1 MNKLIIASLRKNAGK
16 TTVMVGLSKAL
27 NKKIGYLKPFGDRLI
42 YNKKRLWD
50 YDSALIASIFTLSE
64 NPEDMSIGFDHSKLR
79 YMYDEKITREKVAE
93 LAANMAQGKD
103 ILFVEGG
110 KDLAYGISVY
120 LDAVSLTRYIGGK
133 LIIVISGDENTVF
146 DDITYVK
153 KNMDLSGISFKGVI
167 INKIQNIDDFKE
179 TYLPQI
185 QKIGVPILGV
195 IPYQKD
201 LTYFSVNYLSERLFA
216 KVVTGEEYLNRTV
229 KNIFIGAMSVN
240 AALQQPLLKKEGILM
255 ITGGDRTDMILVALD
270 YKAVGIILTNN
281 VVPPSHIIS
290 KAAERKVPMLM
301 VTYDTYETARRI
313 DSIEPLLTRDDKQK
327 IELLGK
333 LIQDT
338 INIQAII

>member
-1 MNKLIIASLRKNAGK
+1 MNKIIIASLRKNAGK
-16 TTVMVGLSKAL
+16 TTVMVGMARAL

-50 YDSALIASIFTLSE
+50 YDSALIANTFALSE

-79 YMYDEKITREKVAE
+79 YMYDEKVTREKVLD

-103 ILFVEGG
+103 LLFVEGG
-110 KDLAYGISVY
+110 RDLAYGISVY
-120 LDAVSLTRYIGGK
+120 LDAVSLARYLGGN
-133 LIIVISGDENTVF
+133 LVIVISGDENTVF

-153 KNMDLSGISFKGVI
+153 KNMDLSGINFKGII
-167 INKIQNIDDFKE
+167 INKVQNMDDFKE

-185 QKIGVPILGV
+185 QKIGVPVLGV

-201 LTYFSVNYLSERLFA
+201 LTYFSVSYLSERLFA
-216 KVVTGEEYLNRTV
+216 KVVTGEGHLNRTV

-270 YKAVGIILTNN
+270 YQVTGIILTNN

-290 KAAERKVPMLM
+290 KATERKVPMLM
-301 VTYDTYETARRI
+301 VPYDTYETARRI
-313 DSIEPLLTRDDKQK
+313 DSMEPLMTKDDKQK

-333 LIQDT
+333 LIQENV
-338 INIQAII
+338 NIQEIV

>member
-1 MNKLIIASLRKNAGK
+1 MNKIIIASLRKNAGK
-16 TTVMVGLSKAL
+16 TTVMVGMAKAL

-50 YDSALIASIFTLSE
+50 YDSALIANTFALSE
-64 NPEDMSIGFDHSKLR
+64 TPEDMSIGFDHSKLR
-79 YMYDEKITREKVAE
+79 YMYDEKVTREKVLD

-103 ILFVEGG
+103 LLFVEGG
-110 KDLAYGISVY
+110 RDLAYGISVY
-120 LDAVSLTRYIGGK
+120 LDAVSLARYLGGN
-133 LIIVISGDENTVF
+133 LVIVISGDENTVF

-153 KNMDLSGISFKGVI
+153 KNMDLSGINFKGII
-167 INKIQNIDDFKE
+167 INKVQNMDDFKE

-185 QKIGVPILGV
+185 QKIGVPVLGV

-201 LTYFSVNYLSERLFA
+201 LTYFSVSYLSERLFA
-216 KVVTGEEYLNRTV
+216 KVVTGEDQLNRTV

-270 YKAVGIILTNN
+270 YQVTGIILTNN

-290 KAAERKVPMLM
+290 KATERKVPMLM
-301 VTYDTYETARRI
+301 VPYDTYETARRI
-313 DSIEPLLTRDDKQK
+313 DNMEPLMTKDDKQK
-327 IELLGK
+327 IELLEK
-333 LIQDT
+333 LIRENV
-338 INIQAII
+338 NIQEIV

>member
-1 MNKLIIASLRKNAGK
+1 MNKIIIASLRKNAGK

-50 YDSALIASIFTLSE
+50 YDSALIANIFTLSE

-120 LDAVSLTRYIGGK
+120 LDAVSLARYIGGN

-270 YKAVGIILTNN
+270 YQAVGIILTNN

-333 LIQDT
+333 LVQDT

>member
-1 MNKLIIASLRKNAGK
+1 MIQPWLRISLRSA
-16 TTVMVGLSKAL
+16 
-27 NKKIGYLKPFGDRLI
+27 KIP
-42 YNKKRLWD
+42 
-50 YDSALIASIFTLSE
+50 
-64 NPEDMSIGFDHSKLR
+64 FDHSKLR
-79 YMYDEKITREKVAE
+79 YMYDEHITREKVVE
-93 LAANMAQGKD
+93 LATNMAQGKD
-103 ILFVEGG
+103 LLFVEGG
-110 KDLAYGISVY
+110 RDLAYGISVY
-120 LDAVSLTRYIGGK
+120 LDAVSLARYIGGN

-146 DDITYVK
+146 DDITYVH

-167 INKIQNIDDFKE
+167 INKIQNIDDFTE
-179 TYLPQI
+179 TYVPQI

-270 YKAVGIILTNN
+270 YQAAGIILTNN
-281 VVPPSHIIS
+281 VVPPAHIIS

-301 VTYDTYETARRI
+301 VPYDTYETARRI
-313 DSIEPLLTRDDKQK
+313 DSIEPLLTKDEKPK

-333 LIQDT
+333 LLQDT
-338 INIQAII
+338 VTIPAIL

>member
-1 MNKLIIASLRKNAGK
+1 MNKIIIASLRKNAGK
-16 TTVMVGLSKAL
+16 TTVMVGMARAL

-50 YDSALIASIFTLSE
+50 YDSALIANTFALSE

-79 YMYDEKITREKVAE
+79 YMYDEKVTREKVLD

-103 ILFVEGG
+103 LLFVEGG
-110 KDLAYGISVY
+110 RDLAYGISVY
-120 LDAVSLTRYIGGK
+120 LDAVSLARYLGGN
-133 LIIVISGDENTVF
+133 LVIVISGDENTVF

-153 KNMDLSGISFKGVI
+153 KSMDLSGINFKGII
-167 INKIQNIDDFKE
+167 INKVQNMDDFKE

-185 QKIGVPILGV
+185 QKIGVPVLGV

-201 LTYFSVNYLSERLFA
+201 LTYFSVSYLSERLFA
-216 KVVTGEEYLNRTV
+216 KVVTGEDQLNRTV

-270 YKAVGIILTNN
+270 YQVTGIILTNN

-290 KAAERKVPMLM
+290 KATERKVPMLM
-301 VTYDTYETARRI
+301 VPYDTYETARRI
-313 DSIEPLLTRDDKQK
+313 DNMEPLMTKDDKQK
-327 IELLGK
+327 IELLEK
-333 LIQDT
+333 LIRENV
-338 INIQAII
+338 NIQEIV

>member
-1 MNKLIIASLRKNAGK
+1 MNKIIIASLRKNAGK
-16 TTVMVGLSKAL
+16 TTVMVGMAKAL

-50 YDSALIASIFTLSE
+50 YDSALIANIFALSE

-79 YMYDEKITREKVAE
+79 YMYDENITREKVSE

-103 ILFVEGG
+103 ILLVEGG
-110 KDLAYGISVY
+110 RDLAYGISVY
-120 LDAVSLTRYIGGK
+120 LDAVSLARYLGGN
-133 LIIVISGDENTVF
+133 LVIVISGDENTVF

-153 KNMDLSGISFKGVI
+153 KNMDLSGINFKGII
-167 INKIQNIDDFKE
+167 INKVQNMDDFKE

-185 QKIGVPILGV
+185 QKIGVPVLGV

-201 LTYFSVNYLSERLFA
+201 LTYFSVSYLSERLFA
-216 KVVTGEEYLNRTV
+216 KVVTGEGHLNRTV

-270 YKAVGIILTNN
+270 YQVTGIILTNN
-281 VVPPSHIIS
+281 VVPPAHIIS
-290 KAAERKVPMLM
+290 KATERKVPMLM
-301 VTYDTYETARRI
+301 VPYDTYETARRI
-313 DSIEPLLTRDDKQK
+313 DNMEPLMTKDDKQK
-327 IELLGK
+327 IELLEK
-333 LIQDT
+333 LIRENV
-338 INIQAII
+338 NIQEIV

>member
-1 MNKLIIASLRKNAGK
+1 MNKIIIASLRKNAGK
-16 TTVMVGLSKAL
+16 TTVMVGMAKAW

-50 YDSALIASIFTLSE
+50 YDSALIANTFALSE
-64 NPEDMSIGFDHSKLR
+64 TPEDMSIGFDHSKLR
-79 YMYDEKITREKVAE
+79 YMYDEKVTREKVLD

-103 ILFVEGG
+103 LLFVEGG
-110 KDLAYGISVY
+110 RDLAYGISVY
-120 LDAVSLTRYIGGK
+120 LDAVSLARYLGGN
-133 LIIVISGDENTVF
+133 LVIVISGDENTVF

-153 KNMDLSGISFKGVI
+153 KNMDLSGINFKGII
-167 INKIQNIDDFKE
+167 INKVQNMDDFKE

-185 QKIGVPILGV
+185 QKIGVPVLGV

-201 LTYFSVNYLSERLFA
+201 LTYFSVSYLSERLFA
-216 KVVTGEEYLNRTV
+216 KVVTGEDKLNHTV

-270 YKAVGIILTNN
+270 YQVTGIILTNN

-290 KAAERKVPMLM
+290 KATERKVPMLM
-301 VTYDTYETARRI
+301 VPYDTYETARRI
-313 DSIEPLLTRDDKQK
+313 DNMEPLMTKDDKQK
-327 IELLGK
+327 IELLEK
-333 LIQDT
+333 LIRENV
-338 INIQAII
+338 NIQEIV

>member
-1 MNKLIIASLRKNAGK
+1 MNKIIIASLRKNAGK
-16 TTVMVGLSKAL
+16 TTVMVGMARAL

-50 YDSALIASIFTLSE
+50 YDSALIANTFALSE

-79 YMYDEKITREKVAE
+79 YMYDEKVTREKVLD

-103 ILFVEGG
+103 LLFVEGG
-110 KDLAYGISVY
+110 RDLAYGISVY
-120 LDAVSLTRYIGGK
+120 LDAVSLARYLGGN
-133 LIIVISGDENTVF
+133 LVIVISGDENTVF

-153 KNMDLSGISFKGVI
+153 KNMDLSGINFKGII
-167 INKIQNIDDFKE
+167 INKVQNMDDFKE

-185 QKIGVPILGV
+185 QKIGVPVLGV

-201 LTYFSVNYLSERLFA
+201 LTYFSVSYLSERLFA
-216 KVVTGEEYLNRTV
+216 KVVTGEDQLNRTV

-270 YKAVGIILTNN
+270 YQVTGIILTNN

-290 KAAERKVPMLM
+290 KATERKVPMLM
-301 VTYDTYETARRI
+301 VPYDTYETARRI
-313 DSIEPLLTRDDKQK
+313 DSMEPLMTKDDKQK

-333 LIQDT
+333 LIQENV
-338 INIQAII
+338 NIQEIV

>member
-1 MNKLIIASLRKNAGK
+1 MNKIIIASLRKNAGK
-16 TTVMVGLSKAL
+16 TTVMVGMAKAL

-50 YDSALIASIFTLSE
+50 YDSALIANTFALSE

-79 YMYDEKITREKVAE
+79 YMYDEKVTREKVLD

-103 ILFVEGG
+103 LLFVEGG
-110 KDLAYGISVY
+110 RDLAYGISVY
-120 LDAVSLTRYIGGK
+120 LDAVSLARYLGGN
-133 LIIVISGDENTVF
+133 LVIVISGDENTVF

-153 KNMDLSGISFKGVI
+153 KNMDLSGINFKGII
-167 INKIQNIDDFKE
+167 INKVQNMDDFKE

-185 QKIGVPILGV
+185 QKIGVPVLGV

-201 LTYFSVNYLSERLFA
+201 LTYFSVSYLSERLFA
-216 KVVTGEEYLNRTV
+216 KVVTGEGHLNRTV

-270 YKAVGIILTNN
+270 YQVTGIILTNN

-290 KAAERKVPMLM
+290 KATERKVPMLM
-301 VTYDTYETARRI
+301 VPYDTYETARRI
-313 DSIEPLLTRDDKQK
+313 DNMEPLMTKDDKQK

-333 LIQDT
+333 LIQEN
-338 INIQAII
+338 INIQEIV

>member
-1 MNKLIIASLRKNAGK
+1 MNKIIIASLRKNAGK
-16 TTVMVGLSKAL
+16 TTVMVGMARAL

-50 YDSALIASIFTLSE
+50 YDSALIANTFALSE

-79 YMYDEKITREKVAE
+79 YMYDEKVTREKVLE

-103 ILFVEGG
+103 LLFVEGG
-110 KDLAYGISVY
+110 RDLAYGISVY
-120 LDAVSLTRYIGGK
+120 LDAVSLARYLGGN
-133 LIIVISGDENTVF
+133 LVIVISGDENTVF

-153 KNMDLSGISFKGVI
+153 KNMDLSGINFKGII
-167 INKIQNIDDFKE
+167 INKVQNMDDFKE

-185 QKIGVPILGV
+185 QKIGVPVLGV

-201 LTYFSVNYLSERLFA
+201 LTYFSVSYLSERLFA
-216 KVVTGEEYLNRTV
+216 KVVTGEDQLNRTV

-270 YKAVGIILTNN
+270 YQVTGIILTNN

-290 KAAERKVPMLM
+290 KATERKVPMLM
-301 VTYDTYETARRI
+301 VPYDTYETARRI
-313 DSIEPLLTRDDKQK
+313 DNMEPLMTKDDKQK
-327 IELLGK
+327 IELLEK
-333 LIQDT
+333 LIQENV
-338 INIQAII
+338 NIREIV

>member
-1 MNKLIIASLRKNAGK
+1 MNKIIIASLRKNAGK
-16 TTVMVGLSKAL
+16 TTVMVGMAKAW

-50 YDSALIASIFTLSE
+50 YDSALIANTFALSE

-79 YMYDEKITREKVAE
+79 YMYDEKVTREKVLD

-103 ILFVEGG
+103 LLFVEGG
-110 KDLAYGISVY
+110 RDLAYGISVY
-120 LDAVSLTRYIGGK
+120 LDAVSLARYLGGN
-133 LIIVISGDENTVF
+133 LVIVISGDENTVF

-153 KNMDLSGISFKGVI
+153 KNMDLSGINFKGII
-167 INKIQNIDDFKE
+167 INKVQNMDDFKE

-185 QKIGVPILGV
+185 QKIGVPVLGV

-201 LTYFSVNYLSERLFA
+201 LTYFSVSYLSERLFA
-216 KVVTGEEYLNRTV
+216 KVVTGEDQLNRTV

-270 YKAVGIILTNN
+270 YQVTGIILTNN

-290 KAAERKVPMLM
+290 KATERKVPMLM
-301 VTYDTYETARRI
+301 VPYDTYETARRI
-313 DSIEPLLTRDDKQK
+313 DNMEPLMTKDDKQK
-327 IELLGK
+327 IELLEK
-333 LIQDT
+333 LIRENV
-338 INIQAII
+338 NIQEIV

>member
-1 MNKLIIASLRKNAGK
+1 MNKIIIASLRKNAGK
-16 TTVMVGLSKAL
+16 TTVMVGMAKAL

-50 YDSALIASIFTLSE
+50 YDSALIANTFALSE

-79 YMYDEKITREKVAE
+79 YMYDEKVTREKVLD
-93 LAANMAQGKD
+93 LATNMAQGKD
-103 ILFVEGG
+103 LLFVEGG
-110 KDLAYGISVY
+110 RDLAYGISVY
-120 LDAVSLTRYIGGK
+120 LDAVSLARYLGGN
-133 LIIVISGDENTVF
+133 LVIVISGDENTVF

-153 KNMDLSGISFKGVI
+153 KNMDLSGINFKGII
-167 INKIQNIDDFKE
+167 INKVQNMDDFKE

-185 QKIGVPILGV
+185 QKIGVPVLGV

-201 LTYFSVNYLSERLFA
+201 LTYFSVSYLSERLFA
-216 KVVTGEEYLNRTV
+216 KVVTGEGHLNRTV

-270 YKAVGIILTNN
+270 YQVTGIILTNN

-290 KAAERKVPMLM
+290 KATERKVPMLM
-301 VTYDTYETARRI
+301 VPYDTYETARRI
-313 DSIEPLLTRDDKQK
+313 DSMEPLMTKDDKQK

-333 LIQDT
+333 LIQENV
-338 INIQAII
+338 NIQEIV

>member
-1 MNKLIIASLRKNAGK
+1 MNKVIIASLRKNAGK
-16 TTVMVGLSKAL
+16 TTVMVGLTKAL

-50 YDSALIASIFTLSE
+50 YDSALIANIFALSE

-79 YMYDEKITREKVAE
+79 YMYDEKITREKVVE

-103 ILFVEGG
+103 ILLVEGG
-110 KDLAYGISVY
+110 RDLAYGISVY
-120 LDAVSLTRYIGGK
+120 LDAASLARYIGGN
-133 LIIVISGDENTVF
+133 LVIVISGDENTVF

-153 KNMDLSGISFKGVI
+153 KNMDMSGISFKGVI
-167 INKIQNIDDFKE
+167 INKVQNMDDFKE

-185 QKIGVPILGV
+185 RRIGVPVLGV

-216 KVVTGEEYLNRTV
+216 KVITGENYLNRTV

-270 YKAVGIILTNN
+270 YQAVGIILTNN
-281 VVPPSHIIS
+281 VVPPSHTIS
-290 KAAERKVPMLM
+290 KAAERKVPLLM
-301 VTYDTYETARRI
+301 VPYDTYETARRI
-313 DSIEPLLTRDDKQK
+313 DSMEPLMTKDEKQK
-327 IELLGK
+327 IELLGT
-333 LIQDT
+333 LIKDNV
-338 INIQAII
+338 NIQEIV

>member
-1 MNKLIIASLRKNAGK
+1 MNKIIIASLRKNAGK
-16 TTVMVGLSKAL
+16 TTVMVGMAKAL

-50 YDSALIASIFTLSE
+50 YDSALIANTFALSE
-64 NPEDMSIGFDHSKLR
+64 TPEDMSIGFDHSKLR
-79 YMYDEKITREKVAE
+79 YMYDEKVTREKVLD

-103 ILFVEGG
+103 LLFVEGG
-110 KDLAYGISVY
+110 RDLAYGISVY
-120 LDAVSLTRYIGGK
+120 LDAVSLARYLGGN
-133 LIIVISGDENTVF
+133 LVIVISGDENTVF

-153 KNMDLSGISFKGVI
+153 KNMDLSGINFKGII
-167 INKIQNIDDFKE
+167 INKVQNMDDFKE

-185 QKIGVPILGV
+185 QKIGVPVLGV

-201 LTYFSVNYLSERLFA
+201 LTYFSVSYLSERLFA
-216 KVVTGEEYLNRTV
+216 KVVTGEGHLNRTV

-270 YKAVGIILTNN
+270 YQVTGIILTNN

-290 KAAERKVPMLM
+290 KATERKVPMLM
-301 VTYDTYETARRI
+301 VPYDTYETARRI
-313 DSIEPLLTRDDKQK
+313 DNMEPLMTKDDKQK
-327 IELLGK
+327 IELLEK
-333 LIQDT
+333 LIRENV
-338 INIQAII
+338 NIQEIV

>member
-1 MNKLIIASLRKNAGK
+1 MNKIIIASLRKNAGK
-16 TTVMVGLSKAL
+16 TTVMVGMAKAL

-50 YDSALIASIFTLSE
+50 YDSALIANTFALSE

-79 YMYDEKITREKVAE
+79 YMYDEKVTREKVLD

-103 ILFVEGG
+103 LLFVEGG
-110 KDLAYGISVY
+110 RDLAYGISVY
-120 LDAVSLTRYIGGK
+120 LDAVSLARYLGGN
-133 LIIVISGDENTVF
+133 LVIVISGDENTVF

-153 KNMDLSGISFKGVI
+153 KNMDLSGINFKGVI
-167 INKIQNIDDFKE
+167 INKVQNMDDFKE

-185 QKIGVPILGV
+185 QKIGVPVLGV

-201 LTYFSVNYLSERLFA
+201 LTYFSVSYLSERLFA
-216 KVVTGEEYLNRTV
+216 KVVTGEGHLNRTV

-270 YKAVGIILTNN
+270 YQVTGIILTNN

-290 KAAERKVPMLM
+290 KATERKVPMLM
-301 VTYDTYETARRI
+301 VPYDTYETARRI
-313 DSIEPLLTRDDKQK
+313 DSMEPLMTKDDKQK

-333 LIQDT
+333 LIQENV
-338 INIQAII
+338 NIQEIV

>member
-1 MNKLIIASLRKNAGK
+1 MNKIIIASLRKNAGK
-16 TTVMVGLSKAL
+16 TAVMVGMAKAL

-50 YDSALIASIFTLSE
+50 YDSALIANTFALSE

-79 YMYDEKITREKVAE
+79 YMYDEKVTREKVLD

-103 ILFVEGG
+103 LLFVEGG
-110 KDLAYGISVY
+110 RDLAYGISVY
-120 LDAVSLTRYIGGK
+120 LDAVSLARYLGGN
-133 LIIVISGDENTVF
+133 LVIVISGDENTVF

-153 KNMDLSGISFKGVI
+153 KNMDLSGINFKGII
-167 INKIQNIDDFKE
+167 INKVQNMDDFKE

-185 QKIGVPILGV
+185 QKIGVPVLGV

-201 LTYFSVNYLSERLFA
+201 LTYFSVSYLSERLFA
-216 KVVTGEEYLNRTV
+216 KVVTGEGHLNRTV

-270 YKAVGIILTNN
+270 YQVTGIILTNN

-290 KAAERKVPMLM
+290 KATERKVPMLM
-301 VTYDTYETARRI
+301 VPYDTYETARRI
-313 DSIEPLLTRDDKQK
+313 DSMEPLMTKDDKQK
-327 IELLGK
+327 IELLEK
-333 LIQDT
+333 LIRENV
-338 INIQAII
+338 NIQEIG

>member
-1 MNKLIIASLRKNAGK
+1 MNKVIIASLRRNAGK
-16 TTVMVGLSKAL
+16 TTVMVGLAKAL

-50 YDSALIASIFTLSE
+50 YDSALIASTFALSE

-79 YMYDEKITREKVAE
+79 YMYDEKITREKVTE
-93 LAANMAQGKD
+93 LAANMSQGKD

-110 KDLAYGISVY
+110 QDLAYGISVY
-120 LDAVSLTRYIGGK
+120 LDAVSLARYLNGN
-133 LIIVISGDENTVF
+133 LVIVISGDENTVF

-153 KNMDLSGISFKGVI
+153 KNMDLGGVAFKGII
-167 INKIQNIDDFKE
+167 INKVQNMEDFKD

-185 QKIGVPILGV
+185 QKIGVPVLGV
-195 IPYQKD
+195 IPFQKD
-201 LTYFSVNYLSERLFA
+201 LTYFSVSYLSERLFA
-216 KVVTGEEYLNRTV
+216 KVVTGEEHLNRTV

-270 YKAVGIILTNN
+270 YQVAGIILTNN
-281 VVPPSHIIS
+281 ILPPAHIIS
-290 KAAERKVPMLM
+290 KATERKVPLLL

-313 DSIEPLLTRDDKQK
+313 DSMEPLMTRDDKQK

-333 LIQDT
+333 LIQENV
-338 INIQAII
+338 NIQEIV

>member
-1 MNKLIIASLRKNAGK
+1 MNKIIIASLRKNAGK
-16 TTVMVGLSKAL
+16 TTVMVGMARAL

-50 YDSALIASIFTLSE
+50 YDSALIANTFALSE

-79 YMYDEKITREKVAE
+79 YMYDEKVTREKVLD

-103 ILFVEGG
+103 LLFVEGG
-110 KDLAYGISVY
+110 RDLAYGISVY
-120 LDAVSLTRYIGGK
+120 LDAVSLARYLGGN
-133 LIIVISGDENTVF
+133 LVIVISGDENTVF

-153 KNMDLSGISFKGVI
+153 KNMDLSGINFKGII
-167 INKIQNIDDFKE
+167 INKVQNMDDFKE

-185 QKIGVPILGV
+185 QKIGVPVLGV

-201 LTYFSVNYLSERLFA
+201 LTYFSVSYLSERLFA
-216 KVVTGEEYLNRTV
+216 KVVTGEGQLNRTV

-270 YKAVGIILTNN
+270 YQVTGIILTNN

-290 KAAERKVPMLM
+290 KATERKVPMLM
-301 VTYDTYETARRI
+301 VPYDTYETARRI
-313 DSIEPLLTRDDKQK
+313 DNMEPLMTKDDKQK

-333 LIQDT
+333 LIQENV
-338 INIQAII
+338 NIQEIV

>member
-1 MNKLIIASLRKNAGK
+1 MNKIIIASLRKNAGK
-16 TTVMVGLSKAL
+16 TTVMVGMARAL

-50 YDSALIASIFTLSE
+50 YDSALIANTFALSE

-79 YMYDEKITREKVAE
+79 YMYDEKVTREKVLD

-103 ILFVEGG
+103 LLFVEGG
-110 KDLAYGISVY
+110 RDLAYGISVY
-120 LDAVSLTRYIGGK
+120 LDAVSLARYLGGN
-133 LIIVISGDENTVF
+133 LVIVISGDENTVF

-153 KNMDLSGISFKGVI
+153 KNMDLSGINFKGII
-167 INKIQNIDDFKE
+167 INKVQNMDDFKE

-185 QKIGVPILGV
+185 QKIGVPVLGV

-201 LTYFSVNYLSERLFA
+201 LTYFSVSYLSERLFA
-216 KVVTGEEYLNRTV
+216 KVVTGEDHLNRTV

-270 YKAVGIILTNN
+270 YQVTGIILTNN

-290 KAAERKVPMLM
+290 KATERKVPMLL
-301 VTYDTYETARRI
+301 VPYDTYETARRI
-313 DSIEPLLTRDDKQK
+313 DSMEPLMTKDDKQK

-333 LIQDT
+333 LIQENV
-338 INIQAII
+338 NIQEIV

>member
-1 MNKLIIASLRKNAGK
+1 MNKIIIASLRKNAGK
-16 TTVMVGLSKAL
+16 TTVMVGMAKAL

-50 YDSALIASIFTLSE
+50 YDSALIANTFALSE

-79 YMYDEKITREKVAE
+79 YMYDEKVTREKVLD

-103 ILFVEGG
+103 LLFVEGG
-110 KDLAYGISVY
+110 RDLAYGISVY
-120 LDAVSLTRYIGGK
+120 LDAVSLARYLGGN
-133 LIIVISGDENTVF
+133 LVIVISGDENTVF

-153 KNMDLSGISFKGVI
+153 KNMDLSGINFKGII
-167 INKIQNIDDFKE
+167 INKVQNMDDFKE

-185 QKIGVPILGV
+185 QKIGVPVLGV

-201 LTYFSVNYLSERLFA
+201 LTYFSVSYLSERLFA
-216 KVVTGEEYLNRTV
+216 KVVTGEGHLNRTV

-270 YKAVGIILTNN
+270 YQVTGIILTNN

-290 KAAERKVPMLM
+290 KATERKVPMLM
-301 VTYDTYETARRI
+301 VPYDTYETARRI
-313 DSIEPLLTRDDKQK
+313 DSMEPLMTKDDKQK

-333 LIQDT
+333 LIQENV
-338 INIQAII
+338 NIQEIV

>member
-1 MNKLIIASLRKNAGK
+1 MNKVIIASLRKNAGK
-16 TTVMVGLSKAL
+16 TTVMVGLTKAL

-50 YDSALIASIFTLSE
+50 YDSALIANIFALSE

-79 YMYDEKITREKVAE
+79 YMYDEKITREKVVE

-103 ILFVEGG
+103 ILLVEGG
-110 KDLAYGISVY
+110 RDLAYGISVY
-120 LDAVSLTRYIGGK
+120 LDAASLARYIGGN
-133 LIIVISGDENTVF
+133 LVIVISGDENTVF

-153 KNMDLSGISFKGVI
+153 KNMDMSGISFKGVI
-167 INKIQNIDDFKE
+167 INKVQNMDDFKE

-185 QKIGVPILGV
+185 RRIGVPVLGV

-216 KVVTGEEYLNRTV
+216 KVITGENYLNRTV

-270 YKAVGIILTNN
+270 YQAVGIILTNN
-281 VVPPSHIIS
+281 VVPPSHTIS
-290 KAAERKVPMLM
+290 KAAERKVPLLM
-301 VTYDTYETARRI
+301 VPYDTYETARRI
-313 DSIEPLLTRDDKQK
+313 DSMEPLMTKDDKQK

-333 LIQDT
+333 LIQENV
-338 INIQAII
+338 NIQEIV

>member
-1 MNKLIIASLRKNAGK
+1 MNKIIIASLRKNAGK
-16 TTVMVGLSKAL
+16 TTVMVGLAKAL

-50 YDSALIASIFTLSE
+50 YDSALIANTFALSE

-79 YMYDEKITREKVAE
+79 YMYDEKVTREKVLD

-103 ILFVEGG
+103 LLFVEGG
-110 KDLAYGISVY
+110 RDLAYGISVY
-120 LDAVSLTRYIGGK
+120 LDAVSLARYLGGN
-133 LIIVISGDENTVF
+133 LVIVISGDENTVF

-153 KNMDLSGISFKGVI
+153 KNMDLSGINFKGII
-167 INKIQNIDDFKE
+167 INKVQNMDDFKE

-185 QKIGVPILGV
+185 QKIGVPVLGV

-201 LTYFSVNYLSERLFA
+201 LTYFSVSYLSERLFA
-216 KVVTGEEYLNRTV
+216 KVVTGEDKLNHTV

-270 YKAVGIILTNN
+270 YQVTGIILTNN

-290 KAAERKVPMLM
+290 KATERKVPMLM
-301 VTYDTYETARRI
+301 VPYDTYETARRI
-313 DSIEPLLTRDDKQK
+313 DNMEPLMTKDDKQK
-327 IELLGK
+327 IELLEK
-333 LIQDT
+333 LIRENV
-338 INIQAII
+338 NIQEIV

>member
-1 MNKLIIASLRKNAGK
+1 MNKIIIASLRKNAGK
-16 TTVMVGLSKAL
+16 TTVMVGLAKAL

-50 YDSALIASIFTLSE
+50 YDSALIANTFALSE
-64 NPEDMSIGFDHSKLR
+64 TPEDMSIGFDHSKLR
-79 YMYDEKITREKVAE
+79 YMYDEKVTREKVLD

-103 ILFVEGG
+103 LLFVEGG
-110 KDLAYGISVY
+110 RDLAYGISVY
-120 LDAVSLTRYIGGK
+120 LDAVSLARYLGGN
-133 LIIVISGDENTVF
+133 LVIVISGDENTVF

-153 KNMDLSGISFKGVI
+153 KNMDLSGINFKGII
-167 INKIQNIDDFKE
+167 INKVQNMDDFRE

-185 QKIGVPILGV
+185 QKIGVPVLGV

-201 LTYFSVNYLSERLFA
+201 LTYFSVSYLSERLFA
-216 KVVTGEEYLNRTV
+216 KVVTGEGHLNRTV

-270 YKAVGIILTNN
+270 YQVTGIILTNN

-290 KAAERKVPMLM
+290 KATERKVPMLM
-301 VTYDTYETARRI
+301 VPYDTYETARRI
-313 DSIEPLLTRDDKQK
+313 DNMEPLMTKDDKQK
-327 IELLGK
+327 IELLEK
-333 LIQDT
+333 LIRENV
-338 INIQAII
+338 NIQEIV

>member
-1 MNKLIIASLRKNAGK
+1 MNKIIIASLRKNAGK
-16 TTVMVGLSKAL
+16 TTVMVGLAKAL

-50 YDSALIASIFTLSE
+50 YDSALIANTFALSE

-79 YMYDEKITREKVAE
+79 YMYDEKVTREKVLD

-103 ILFVEGG
+103 LLFVEGG
-110 KDLAYGISVY
+110 RDLAYGISVY
-120 LDAVSLTRYIGGK
+120 LDAVSLARYLGGN
-133 LIIVISGDENTVF
+133 LVIVISGDENTVF

-153 KNMDLSGISFKGVI
+153 KNMDLSGINFKGII
-167 INKIQNIDDFKE
+167 INKVQNMDDFKE

-185 QKIGVPILGV
+185 QKIGVPVLGV

-201 LTYFSVNYLSERLFA
+201 LTYFSVSYLSERLFA
-216 KVVTGEEYLNRTV
+216 KVVTGEGHLNRTV

-270 YKAVGIILTNN
+270 YQVTGIILTNN

-290 KAAERKVPMLM
+290 KATERKVPMLM
-301 VTYDTYETARRI
+301 VPYDTYETARRI
-313 DSIEPLLTRDDKQK
+313 DNMEPLMTKDDKQK

-333 LIQDT
+333 LIQENV
-338 INIQAII
+338 NIQEIV

>member
-1 MNKLIIASLRKNAGK
+1 MNKIIIASLRKNAGK
-16 TTVMVGLSKAL
+16 TTVMVGMAKAL

-50 YDSALIASIFTLSE
+50 YDSALIANTFALSE

-79 YMYDEKITREKVAE
+79 YMYDEKVTREKVLD

-103 ILFVEGG
+103 LLFVEGG
-110 KDLAYGISVY
+110 RDLAYGISVY
-120 LDAVSLTRYIGGK
+120 LDAVSLARYLGGN
-133 LIIVISGDENTVF
+133 LVIVISGDENTVF

-153 KNMDLSGISFKGVI
+153 KNMDLSGINFKGII
-167 INKIQNIDDFKE
+167 INKVQNMDDFKE

-185 QKIGVPILGV
+185 QKIGVPVLGV

-201 LTYFSVNYLSERLFA
+201 LTYFSVSYLSERLFA
-216 KVVTGEEYLNRTV
+216 KVVTGEGHLNRTV

-270 YKAVGIILTNN
+270 YQVTGIILTNN

-290 KAAERKVPMLM
+290 KATERKVPMLL
-301 VTYDTYETARRI
+301 VPYDTYETARRI
-313 DSIEPLLTRDDKQK
+313 DSMEPLMTKDDKQK

-333 LIQDT
+333 LIQKNV
-338 INIQAII
+338 NIQEIV

>member
-1 MNKLIIASLRKNAGK
+1 MNKIIIASLRKNAGK
-16 TTVMVGLSKAL
+16 TTVMVGMAKAW

-50 YDSALIASIFTLSE
+50 YDSALIANTFALSE
-64 NPEDMSIGFDHSKLR
+64 TPEDMSIGFDHSKLR
-79 YMYDEKITREKVAE
+79 YMYDEKVTREKVLD

-103 ILFVEGG
+103 LLFVEGG
-110 KDLAYGISVY
+110 RDLAYGISVY
-120 LDAVSLTRYIGGK
+120 LDAVSLARYLGGN
-133 LIIVISGDENTVF
+133 LVIVISGDENTVF

-153 KNMDLSGISFKGVI
+153 KNMDLSGINFKGII
-167 INKIQNIDDFKE
+167 INKVQNMDDFKE

-185 QKIGVPILGV
+185 QKIGVPVLGV

-201 LTYFSVNYLSERLFA
+201 LTYFSVSYLSERLFA
-216 KVVTGEEYLNRTV
+216 KVVTGEGHLNRTV

-270 YKAVGIILTNN
+270 YQVTGIILTNN

-290 KAAERKVPMLM
+290 KATERKVPMLM
-301 VTYDTYETARRI
+301 VPYDTYETARRI
-313 DSIEPLLTRDDKQK
+313 DNMEPLMTKDDKQK
-327 IELLGK
+327 IELLEK
-333 LIQDT
+333 LIRENV
-338 INIQAII
+338 NIQEIV

>member
-1 MNKLIIASLRKNAGK
+1 MNKIIIASLRKNAGK
-16 TTVMVGLSKAL
+16 TTVMVGMAKAL

-50 YDSALIASIFTLSE
+50 YDSALIANTFALSE

-79 YMYDEKITREKVAE
+79 YMYDEKVTREKVLD

-103 ILFVEGG
+103 LLFVEGG
-110 KDLAYGISVY
+110 RDLAYGISVY
-120 LDAVSLTRYIGGK
+120 LDAVSLARYLGGN
-133 LIIVISGDENTVF
+133 LVIVISGDENTVF

-153 KNMDLSGISFKGVI
+153 KNMDLSGINFKGII
-167 INKIQNIDDFKE
+167 INKVQNMDDFKE

-185 QKIGVPILGV
+185 QKIGVPVLGV

-201 LTYFSVNYLSERLFA
+201 LTYFSVSYLSERLFA
-216 KVVTGEEYLNRTV
+216 KVVTGEGHLNRTV

-270 YKAVGIILTNN
+270 YQVTGIILTNN

-290 KAAERKVPMLM
+290 KATERKVPMLM
-301 VTYDTYETARRI
+301 VPYDTYETARRI
-313 DSIEPLLTRDDKQK
+313 DNMEPLMTKDDKQK

-333 LIQDT
+333 LIQENV
-338 INIQAII
+338 NIQEIV

>member
-1 MNKLIIASLRKNAGK
+1 MNKVIIASLRKNAGK
-16 TTVMVGLSKAL
+16 TTVMVGLAKAL

-50 YDSALIASIFTLSE
+50 YDSALITNTFALSE

-79 YMYDEKITREKVAE
+79 YMYDEKITREKVTE
-93 LAANMAQGKD
+93 LAANMSQGKD

-110 KDLAYGISVY
+110 QDLAYGISVY
-120 LDAVSLTRYIGGK
+120 LDAVSLARYLNGN
-133 LIIVISGDENTVF
+133 LVIVISGDENTVF

-153 KNMDLSGISFKGVI
+153 KNMDLGGVAFKGII
-167 INKIQNIDDFKE
+167 INKVQNMEDFKD

-185 QKIGVPILGV
+185 QKIGVPVLGV
-195 IPYQKD
+195 IPFQKD
-201 LTYFSVNYLSERLFA
+201 LTYFSVSYLSERLFA
-216 KVVTGEEYLNRTV
+216 KVVTGEEHLNRTV

-270 YKAVGIILTNN
+270 YQVAGIILTNN
-281 VVPPSHIIS
+281 VLPPAHIVS
-290 KAAERKVPMLM
+290 KATERKVPLLL

-313 DSIEPLLTRDDKQK
+313 DSMEPLMTKDDKQK

-333 LIQDT
+333 LIQENV
-338 INIQAII
+338 NIQEIV

>member
-1 MNKLIIASLRKNAGK
+1 MNKIIIASLRKNAGK
-16 TTVMVGLSKAL
+16 TTVMVGMARAL

-50 YDSALIASIFTLSE
+50 YDSALIANTFALSE

-79 YMYDEKITREKVAE
+79 YMYDEKVTREKVLD

-103 ILFVEGG
+103 LLFVEGG
-110 KDLAYGISVY
+110 RDLAYGISVY
-120 LDAVSLTRYIGGK
+120 LDAVSLARYLGGN
-133 LIIVISGDENTVF
+133 LVIVISGDENTVF

-153 KNMDLSGISFKGVI
+153 KNMDLSGINFKGII
-167 INKIQNIDDFKE
+167 INKVQNMDDFKE

-185 QKIGVPILGV
+185 QKIGVPVLGV

-201 LTYFSVNYLSERLFA
+201 LTYFSVSYLSERLFA
-216 KVVTGEEYLNRTV
+216 KVVTGEGHLNRTV

-270 YKAVGIILTNN
+270 YQVTGIILTNN

-290 KAAERKVPMLM
+290 KATERKVPMLM
-301 VTYDTYETARRI
+301 VPYDTYETARRI
-313 DSIEPLLTRDDKQK
+313 DNMEPLITKDDKQK
-327 IELLGK
+327 IELLEK
-333 LIQDT
+333 LIQENV
-338 INIQAII
+338 NIQETV

>member
-1 MNKLIIASLRKNAGK
+1 MNKVIIASLRKNAGK
-16 TTVMVGLSKAL
+16 TTVMVGLAKAL

-50 YDSALIASIFTLSE
+50 YDSALITNTFALSE

-79 YMYDEKITREKVAE
+79 YMYDEKITREKVTE
-93 LAANMAQGKD
+93 LAANMSQGKD

-110 KDLAYGISVY
+110 QDLAYGISVY
-120 LDAVSLTRYIGGK
+120 LDAVSLARYLNGN
-133 LIIVISGDENTVF
+133 LVIVISGDENTVF

-153 KNMDLSGISFKGVI
+153 KNMDLGGVAFKGII
-167 INKIQNIDDFKE
+167 INKVQNMEDFKD

-185 QKIGVPILGV
+185 QKIGVPVLGV
-195 IPYQKD
+195 IPFQKD
-201 LTYFSVNYLSERLFA
+201 LTYFSVSYLSERLFA
-216 KVVTGEEYLNRTV
+216 KVVTGEDHLNRTV

-270 YKAVGIILTNN
+270 YQVAGIILTNN
-281 VVPPSHIIS
+281 VLPPAHIVS
-290 KAAERKVPMLM
+290 KATERKVPLLL

-313 DSIEPLLTRDDKQK
+313 DSMEPLMTKDDKQK

-333 LIQDT
+333 LIQENV
-338 INIQAII
+338 NIQEIV

>member
-1 MNKLIIASLRKNAGK
+1 MNKIIIASLRKNAGK
-16 TTVMVGLSKAL
+16 TTVMVGMAKAL

-50 YDSALIASIFTLSE
+50 YDSALIANTFALSE

-79 YMYDEKITREKVAE
+79 YMYDEKVTREKVLD

-103 ILFVEGG
+103 LLFVEGG
-110 KDLAYGISVY
+110 RDLAYGISVY
-120 LDAVSLTRYIGGK
+120 LDAVSLARYLGGN
-133 LIIVISGDENTVF
+133 LVIVISGDENTVF

-153 KNMDLSGISFKGVI
+153 KNMDLSGINFKGII
-167 INKIQNIDDFKE
+167 INKVQNMDDFKE

-185 QKIGVPILGV
+185 QKIGVPVLGV

-201 LTYFSVNYLSERLFA
+201 LTYFSVSYLSERLFA
-216 KVVTGEEYLNRTV
+216 KVVTGEDHLNRTV

-270 YKAVGIILTNN
+270 YQVTGIILTNN

-290 KAAERKVPMLM
+290 KATERKVPMLM
-301 VTYDTYETARRI
+301 VPYDTYETARRI
-313 DSIEPLLTRDDKQK
+313 DSMEPLMTKDDKQK

-333 LIQDT
+333 LIQENV
-338 INIQAII
+338 NIQEIV

>member
-1 MNKLIIASLRKNAGK
+1 MNKIIIASLRKNAGK
-16 TTVMVGLSKAL
+16 TTVMVGMARAL

-50 YDSALIASIFTLSE
+50 YDSALIANTFALSE

-79 YMYDEKITREKVAE
+79 YMYDEKVTREKVLD

-110 KDLAYGISVY
+110 RDLAYGISVY
-120 LDAVSLTRYIGGK
+120 LDAVSLARYLGGN
-133 LIIVISGDENTVF
+133 LVIVISGDENTVF

-153 KNMDLSGISFKGVI
+153 KNMDLSGINFKGII
-167 INKIQNIDDFKE
+167 INKVQNMDDFKE

-185 QKIGVPILGV
+185 QKIGVPVLGV

-201 LTYFSVNYLSERLFA
+201 LTYFSVSYLSERLFA
-216 KVVTGEEYLNRTV
+216 KVVTGEDQLNRTV

-270 YKAVGIILTNN
+270 YQVTGIILTNN

-290 KAAERKVPMLM
+290 KATERKVPMLM
-301 VTYDTYETARRI
+301 VPYDTYETARRI
-313 DSIEPLLTRDDKQK
+313 DNMEPLMTKDDKQK

-333 LIQDT
+333 LIQENV
-338 INIQAII
+338 NIQEIV